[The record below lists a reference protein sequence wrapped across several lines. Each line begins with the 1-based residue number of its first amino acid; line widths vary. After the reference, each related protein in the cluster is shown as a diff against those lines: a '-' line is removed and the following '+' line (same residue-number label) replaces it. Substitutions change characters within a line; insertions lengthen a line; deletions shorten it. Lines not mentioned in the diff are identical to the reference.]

1 MDNITRRRQQIQW
14 AIAQNPVTVTIHRTE
29 KIETEGH
36 FEEIKTQAGPFS
48 VRIFPKGQRYP
59 KEVSDIAG
67 TKQIDEGWGLLAD
80 YQADIK
86 AGPNV
91 LDEFEVSGLGS
102 FKITAIHPQMV
113 MGQIAGYQA
122 DIEKVV

>member
-1 MDNITRRRQQIQW
+1 MDYIAWRRKQIQW
-14 AIAQNPVTVTIHRTE
+14 NIAQNPLVITISRTE
-29 KIETEGH
+29 KVETEGH
-36 FEEIKTQAGPFS
+36 FEEVKTQAGPFS

-67 TKQIDEGWGLLAD
+67 TKQVDEGWGLLAN

-91 LDEFEVSGLGS
+91 SDEFDVTGLGH
-102 FKITAIHPQMV
+102 FRITAVYPQVV